1 MASNMIPREWENKGM
16 CDDYHVK
23 VHKPCGTEIMILG
36 GLEAV
41 CPKCQPEEWAK
52 REERDT
58 Q

>member
-1 MASNMIPREWENKGM
+1 MIPREWENKGM